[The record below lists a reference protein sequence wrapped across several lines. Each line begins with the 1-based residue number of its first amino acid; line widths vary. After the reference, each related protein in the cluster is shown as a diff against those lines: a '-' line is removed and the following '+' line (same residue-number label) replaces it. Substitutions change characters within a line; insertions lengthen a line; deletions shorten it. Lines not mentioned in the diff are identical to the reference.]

1 MYVDGVSFQI
11 YVDQLWMESIEVM
24 LFCMTMNFKVSSDW
38 SKPDREAVNW
48 YRVCVRSV
56 DCTRVLTLQKQAT
69 GPTNRATQRL
79 CMKSCFLCF
88 KVFLLE
94 HALTLQALT
103 QAGSNALHCHQDIS
117 LALSLLQ
124 PWDPEPGTKT
134 KGTEDVA
141 WGSRVWTDGV
151 VGWDEA
157 FPYLVLCFH
166 MRSYVQYLHFA
177 ILALLF
183 ARTPKAARRVVLTM
197 LHRTLLPYKVSDPS

>member
-11 YVDQLWMESIEVM
+11 YVDQFWLESIEVM
-24 LFCMTMNFKVSSDW
+24 LFCTTMNFKVSSDW

-94 HALTLQALT
+94 HALTLWHCKHWHKLAAMHSIAIRTFPWRCRCCSLGT
-103 QAGSNALHCHQDIS
+103 QSPAPRQRGRRMWH
-117 LALSLLQ
+117 
-124 PWDPEPGTKT
+124 
-134 KGTEDVA
+134 EDQEF
-141 WGSRVWTDGV
+141 GQMG
-151 VGWDEA
+151 
-157 FPYLVLCFH
+157 L
-166 MRSYVQYLHFA
+166 
-177 ILALLF
+177 
-183 ARTPKAARRVVLTM
+183 
-197 LHRTLLPYKVSDPS
+197 